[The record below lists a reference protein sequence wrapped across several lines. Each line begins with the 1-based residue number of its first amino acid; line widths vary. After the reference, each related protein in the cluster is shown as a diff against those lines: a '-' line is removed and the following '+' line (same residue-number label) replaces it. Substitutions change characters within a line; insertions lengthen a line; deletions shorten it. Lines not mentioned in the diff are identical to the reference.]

1 MSVHDGMRALWPA
14 AKTARG
20 PTDSQSLQSLPAAD
34 WRLFAGGSSQKR
46 RNDLIMP
53 PLGQRER
60 CVISESSGERP
71 GSVNAELVM
80 RFVFF
85 CRPQSG
91 HHPSSMHCI
100 LFFFSLLCDPPQ
112 DLGCEMQWLHAMEAH
127 TECPWHATPHLLT
140 SGLAQWGNGAR
151 CHSMHTLA
159 RLPAALSPKDR
170 GCRHRM
176 HACEDP
182 PPKTAVRSPPAH
194 GHHHRR
200 RPEKRDVDMRHHQKR
215 MTSSPDTQHPNACF
229 TPTPFCF

>member
-1 MSVHDGMRALWPA
+1 MSGAVPCHVHARPVPMSVHDGMRALWPA

-100 LFFFSLLCDPPQ
+100 LFFSLFSAIRPKIWVVKCS
-112 DLGCEMQWLHAMEAH
+112 GCMQWKPIPSVHGM
-127 TECPWHATPHLLT
+127 
-140 SGLAQWGNGAR
+140 Q
-151 CHSMHTLA
+151 
-159 RLPAALSPKDR
+159 RLI
-170 GCRHRM
+170 C
-176 HACEDP
+176 
-182 PPKTAVRSPPAH
+182 
-194 GHHHRR
+194 
-200 RPEKRDVDMRHHQKR
+200 
-215 MTSSPDTQHPNACF
+215 
-229 TPTPFCF
+229 